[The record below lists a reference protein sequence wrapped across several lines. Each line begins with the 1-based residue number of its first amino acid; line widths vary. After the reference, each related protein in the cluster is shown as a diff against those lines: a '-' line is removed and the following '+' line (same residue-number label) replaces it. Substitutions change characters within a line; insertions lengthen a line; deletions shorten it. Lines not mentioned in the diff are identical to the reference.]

1 MVSGLGS
8 WSSHSIVFV
17 SQPLCSHTA
26 CLEAQLLN
34 IYSFDELPRR
44 PDKILRVT
52 CVEVSFYNGL
62 STYFRSDQWPFD
74 ATETRITLAGK
85 MNNLACVQTLF
96 M

>member
-17 SQPLCSHTA
+17 SQPPCSHTA

-34 IYSFDELPRR
+34 IYSFGELPWR
-44 PDKILRVT
+44 PDNILRVT

-62 STYFRSDQWPFD
+62 STLIS
-74 ATETRITLAGK
+74 A
-85 MNNLACVQTLF
+85 QTNSLL
-96 M
+96 MLQKLE

>member
-17 SQPLCSHTA
+17 SQPPCSHTA

-34 IYSFDELPRR
+34 VYSFGELPGR

-62 STYFRSDQWPFD
+62 STLIS
-74 ATETRITLAGK
+74 A
-85 MNNLACVQTLF
+85 QTNSLL
-96 M
+96 MLQKLE

>member
-8 WSSHSIVFV
+8 WSSHSIVFM

-26 CLEAQLLN
+26 CLEVQLLN
-34 IYSFDELPRR
+34 IYSFGELPWR

-62 STYFRSDQWPFD
+62 STLISAQ
-74 ATETRITLAGK
+74 ANSLLMLQKLE
-85 MNNLACVQTLF
+85 
-96 M
+96 